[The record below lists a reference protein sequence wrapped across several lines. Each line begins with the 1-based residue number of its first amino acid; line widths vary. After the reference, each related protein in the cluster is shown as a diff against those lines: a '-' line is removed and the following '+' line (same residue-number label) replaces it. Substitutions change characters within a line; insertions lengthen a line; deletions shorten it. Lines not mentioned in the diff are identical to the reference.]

1 MNKLFP
7 ISLLICALGG
17 GCALNRPAKVMIA
30 PPGAVV
36 EPQPVKI
43 ETPPPVAPP
52 VAAPAPVVAPPAIP
66 QRSAEEIELSKY
78 SPSSALDRVRI
89 RETRKALAERDHD
102 YRVGADDVLEIS
114 VFEWE
119 MNQETR
125 TLALTVSKSGAVAM
139 PVLGSIQ
146 VAGKS
151 VEQVQAFLS
160 KELETRNLIANPR
173 VAVVV
178 KEHRSRRVS
187 AIGAV
192 NTPGIYALQENAT
205 TLTDFLALAGGPAAD
220 AASVAY
226 ILKPNSDATG
236 EPQKIAV
243 DLDELF
249 KTRRNELDAAL
260 TGGEVVYLP
269 VAPQIFVYG
278 SVLQPGA
285 ISLKKPTT
293 FLESL
298 ALAGG
303 FQDNADT
310 RRVRLNRKL
319 RGVREQSLYIN
330 VDRLEN
336 GQEQD
341 PYLQEGD
348 IIIVSASGSKNFFS
362 GVWDFIRGIFSVSY
376 RLNP

>member
-1 MNKLFP
+1 MNKVSHFLLLCTAMASGCTTGRMNRNV
-7 ISLLICALGG
+7 ISDPAEDGG
-17 GCALNRPAKVMIA
+17 GLATHTATVTVKESTAYPAF
-30 PPGAVV
+30 
-36 EPQPVKI
+36 
-43 ETPPPVAPP
+43 
-52 VAAPAPVVAPPAIP
+52 P
-66 QRSAEEIELSKY
+66 QRSAEEMELAKY
-78 SPSSALDRVRI
+78 SPSSALDRMRI
-89 RETRKALAERDHD
+89 RETRKALSERETD

-139 PVLGSIQ
+139 PVLGTIQ

-151 VEQVQAFLS
+151 VEQIQSFLS

-192 NTPGIYALQENAT
+192 NLPGIYALQENAT
-205 TLTDFLALAGGPAAD
+205 TLTDFLALAGGPAGE

-226 ILKPNSDATG
+226 ILKPNADATA

-260 TGGEVVYLP
+260 AGGEVVYVP
-269 VAPQIFVYG
+269 VAPQVFVYG
-278 SVLQPGA
+278 SVLQPGS

-293 FLESL
+293 FLEAL

-310 RRVRLNRKL
+310 ERVRLNRKL

-336 GQEQD
+336 GREQD

-348 IIIVSASGSKNFFS
+348 IIIVSASGGKNFLS
-362 GVWDFIRGIFSVSY
+362 GAWDFIRGIFSVSY

>member
-1 MNKLFP
+1 M
-7 ISLLICALGG
+7 
-17 GCALNRPAKVMIA
+17 
-30 PPGAVV
+30 
-36 EPQPVKI
+36 
-43 ETPPPVAPP
+43 
-52 VAAPAPVVAPPAIP
+52 
-66 QRSAEEIELSKY
+66 
-78 SPSSALDRVRI
+78 
-89 RETRKALAERDHD
+89 
-102 YRVGADDVLEIS
+102 
-114 VFEWE
+114 
-119 MNQETR
+119 
-125 TLALTVSKSGAVAM
+125 
-139 PVLGSIQ
+139 
-146 VAGKS
+146 
-151 VEQVQAFLS
+151 
-160 KELETRNLIANPR
+160 IANPR

-192 NTPGIYALQENAT
+192 NLPGIYALQENAT

-226 ILKPNSDATG
+226 ILKPNAEASG

-260 TGGEVVYLP
+260 QGGEVVYVP
-269 VAPQIFVYG
+269 VAPQVFVYG
-278 SVLQPGA
+278 SVLQPGS

-293 FLESL
+293 FLEAL

-310 RRVRLNRKL
+310 DRVRLNRKL

-330 VDRLEN
+330 VTRLEN
-336 GQEQD
+336 GKEQD

-362 GVWDFIRGIFSVSY
+362 GAWDFIRGIFSVSY

>member
-1 MNKLFP
+1 MLKTILRLFLVCSMAAGCTSGRMTRNV
-7 ISLLICALGG
+7 ISEPGLEDATLE
-17 GCALNRPAKVMIA
+17 A
-30 PPGAVV
+30 PV
-36 EPQPVKI
+36 E
-43 ETPPPVAPP
+43 
-52 VAAPAPVVAPPAIP
+52 PAPVKEAATPPAFT
-66 QRSAEEIELSKY
+66 QRSAEEMELAKF
-78 SPSSALDRVRI
+78 SPSSALDRMRI
-89 RETRKALAERDHD
+89 RESRKALSEREMD

-139 PVLGSIQ
+139 PVLGTIQ

-151 VEQVQAFLS
+151 VEQIQSFIS
-160 KELETRNLIANPR
+160 KELETRNLIASPR

-192 NTPGIYALQENAT
+192 NLPGIYALQENAT

-226 ILKPNSDATG
+226 ILKPNTDATG

-260 TGGEVVYLP
+260 AGGEVVYLP
-269 VAPQIFVYG
+269 VAPQVFVYG
-278 SVLQPGA
+278 SVLQPGS

-293 FLESL
+293 FLEAL

-310 RRVRLNRKL
+310 TRVRLNRKL

-336 GQEQD
+336 GKEQD

-348 IIIVSASGSKNFFS
+348 IIIVSASGGKNFLS
-362 GVWDFIRGIFSVSY
+362 GAWDFIRGIFSVSY

>member
-1 MNKLFP
+1 MHKP
-7 ISLLICALGG
+7 TCLLILLSAMAT
-17 GCALNRPAKVMIA
+17 GCTTGRLTRDVILA
-30 PPGAVV
+30 PDGEGSSLA
-36 EPQPVKI
+36 
-43 ETPPPVAPP
+43 APLE
-52 VAAPAPVVAPPAIP
+52 PAPVKELVAPPAP
-66 QRSAEEIELSKY
+66 LTQRSAEEMELAKF
-78 SPSSALDRVRI
+78 SPSSALDRIRI
-89 RETRKALAERDHD
+89 RETRKLLAEREMD
-102 YRVGADDVLEIS
+102 YRVGADDILEIS

-139 PVLGSIQ
+139 PVLGTIQ
-146 VAGKS
+146 VSGKS
-151 VEQVQAFLS
+151 VEQIQSFIS

-192 NTPGIYALQENAT
+192 NLPGIYALQENAT

-226 ILKPNSDATG
+226 ILKPNADPSG

-260 TGGEVVYLP
+260 LGGEVVYVP
-269 VAPQIFVYG
+269 VAPQVFVYG
-278 SVLQPGA
+278 SVLQPGS

-293 FLESL
+293 FLEAL

-310 RRVRLNRKL
+310 ERVRLNRKL

-330 VDRLEN
+330 VNRLEN
-336 GQEQD
+336 GKPAQD
-341 PYLQEGD
+341 P
-348 IIIVSASGSKNFFS
+348 VSAGRRHHHRERPPPRKELPPWSI
-362 GVWDFIRGIFSVSY
+362 WDFLQAASS
-376 RLNP
+376 PSPTA

>member
-1 MNKLFP
+1 MIKCIIPL
-7 ISLLICALGG
+7 ILICTIGAGCASNRIADEVIADPSIGG
-17 GCALNRPAKVMIA
+17 GTRPARPTV
-30 PPGAVV
+30 P
-36 EPQPVKI
+36 E
-43 ETPPPVAPP
+43 
-52 VAAPAPVVAPPAIP
+52 PAPVREPTVTLPLL
-66 QRSAEEIELSKY
+66 QRSVEEMELAKF
-78 SPSSALDRVRI
+78 SPSSALDRIRI
-89 RETRKALAERDHD
+89 RETRKVLPEREMD
-102 YRVGADDVLEIS
+102 YRVGADDILEIS

-139 PVLGSIQ
+139 PVLGTIA

-151 VEQVQAFLS
+151 VEQIQSFIS
-160 KELETRNLIANPR
+160 KELEARNLIANPR

-192 NTPGIYALQENAT
+192 NLPGIYALQENAT

-226 ILKPNSDATG
+226 ILKPSSDPTG
-236 EPQKIAV
+236 EPQKITV

-249 KTRRNELDAAL
+249 KTRRMELDAAL
-260 TGGEVVYLP
+260 AGGEVVYLP
-269 VAPQIFVYG
+269 VAPQVFVYG
-278 SVLQPGA
+278 SVLQPGS

-293 FLESL
+293 FLEAL

-310 RRVRLNRKL
+310 TRVRLNRKL
-319 RGVREQSLYIN
+319 RGVREQSIYIN
-330 VDRLEN
+330 VDRLET
-336 GQEQD
+336 GREQD

-348 IIIVSASGSKNFFS
+348 IIIVSASSSKNFFA
-362 GVWDFIRGIFSVSY
+362 GAWDFIRGIFSVSY